1 MGSSAL
7 PIRCLC
13 DECKNAYREISPVLL
28 RCVPLDYNRLKEAMI
43 PLEYLLRKTDMIRL
57 KGEGTDIT
65 FSVKDQNWIPCYGKR
80 NIPDG
85 ELFSSPILDS
95 VNGHIT
101 YAPSVYQGK
110 PFEFVKLEV
119 KNGTVTDFN
128 SSDNA
133 ALEEIL

>member
-1 MGSSAL
+1 M
-7 PIRCLC
+7 
-13 DECKNAYREISPVLL
+13 ISIFTPYTTLF
-28 RCVPLDYNRLKEAMI
+28 R
-43 PLEYLLRKTDMIRL
+43 
-57 KGEGTDIT
+57 
-65 FSVKDQNWIPCYGKR
+65 S
-80 NIPDG
+80 

-133 ALEEIL
+133 ALEEILSTDEGTRRFGEFSIGLNPVIAQPMYNILFDEKI

>member
-1 MGSSAL
+1 
-7 PIRCLC
+7 
-13 DECKNAYREISPVLL
+13 
-28 RCVPLDYNRLKEAMI
+28 
-43 PLEYLLRKTDMIRL
+43 MIRL
-57 KGEGTDIT
+57 EGEGKDIT
-65 FSVKDQNWIPCYGKR
+65 FFVKDQNWIPCYGKR

-133 ALEEIL
+133 SLEEILSTRSEEHTSELQSRGHLVCRLLLEKKKKNKS